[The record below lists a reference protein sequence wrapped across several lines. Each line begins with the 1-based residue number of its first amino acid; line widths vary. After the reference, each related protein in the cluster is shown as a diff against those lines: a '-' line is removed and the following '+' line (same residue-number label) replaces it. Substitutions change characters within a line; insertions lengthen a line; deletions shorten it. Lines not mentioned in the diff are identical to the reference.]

1 MFCCGL
7 RSPGDGEIY
16 LEVAVA
22 TVVGLLLLTV
32 FCIAQFI
39 RKTASKSSPATVATD
54 NPEVDE
60 RKSPVKNLKKKK
72 RLSGNGATR
81 KMDWQGGD
89 YSFLG
94 ISACWRRLGV
104 GVENLYDFNEWRDKY
119 PVTVAVLDSGIMKDH
134 DAFKHLR
141 DAVPGAIQGKN
152 FIDNQ
157 SGQDIADPP
166 DKGHGTQ
173 CAAIIAGG
181 EYDAVDSKMSSAKQR
196 KNEFP
201 FWNGLAPFVNL
212 YICKIDQSISSLIAA
227 IKHLIKEKKGNR
239 VQVDV
244 ISISV
249 GIDEYDADL
258 QKCIQE
264 ASLNNIIVVCAAS
277 NDGRQSSNS
286 IVYPARYGDVIC
298 VGSHDHLGNKSTFA
312 SVGREIDILGPG
324 EIRSAC
330 PVPGKPKVKNA
341 VVNADG
347 TSYAA
352 PYVAGMV
359 AIILANAQRIGE
371 QKRLNLRSA
380 ISNNVVMK
388 QILREMASEPG
399 DHTQFRGH
407 GTLDPLR
414 IFDYSDDYFRQVLES
429 ITSLSPS
436 PEPDL
441 NLRNYDHRKVAI
453 KLNPE
458 DLCCADEIQEGTE
471 LSSEEPEH
479 MTCAVELQGAVVF
492 SSRMDSINLSLPKL
506 AEPTVVLEPQHS
518 FDYHEY
524 IINCLLPYQD
534 IEEKRSIDLEVFCN
548 KINKEVTDRKISCL
562 VLPSPSDAAYG
573 TGNNKLEGSAALQEF
588 LTQLGGDLVSNVEH
602 LWLNGGETGENK
614 LSFSDINK
622 TMQTLQELKSAGSGQ
637 LTVHCENVQIDDI
650 TSADCH
656 LSQEEIPDVDVI
668 IHQRNLDERR
678 YLKGRELKGI
688 PNYVNIEECP
698 PECQPYHYSSV
709 SEQAASYNQGS
720 EEDMACDFTSLE
732 QPASQDGAAA
742 LYATMQKHQCH
753 LKAGVC
759 VTVAVLGS
767 GIYMDH
773 KDFAEVVTQDKA
785 CFVPEESWDL
795 SVDTLGT
802 GTALASIATW
812 FAPEK
817 TRLLIAKVMDEQGI
831 SDQAWVAKAVEWA
844 TNHDTDDDSHPA
856 DIILIPVGFE
866 KFHHGMF
873 EAVTE
878 AQKNGKIV
886 IAAAAH
892 SPVAQEISY
901 PARHG
906 DVICVGCHSRTSS
919 ASSHSVRGREMD
931 FLMLGEEHPVK
942 AVSARTG
949 KSYNSSVSGTSVAA
963 AMATAVVGFTLMYAE
978 SVGGKSLR
986 DKLKSNTMIRELLR
1000 EACSSRGF
1008 HTPDRGYGTLDPDKL
1023 FKWGPQHFKDLVK
1036 KIAKSS

>member
-1 MFCCGL
+1 MLTIFPQYCACYILYFCL
-7 RSPGDGEIY
+7 W
-16 LEVAVA
+16 
-22 TVVGLLLLTV
+22 
-32 FCIAQFI
+32 
-39 RKTASKSSPATVATD
+39 
-54 NPEVDE
+54 
-60 RKSPVKNLKKKK
+60 
-72 RLSGNGATR
+72 
-81 KMDWQGGD
+81 DWMGCKLVLHKGM
-89 YSFLG
+89 
-94 ISACWRRLGV
+94 SAMSDCL
-104 GVENLYDFNEWRDKY
+104 
-119 PVTVAVLDSGIMKDH
+119 VLPS
-134 DAFKHLR
+134 
-141 DAVPGAIQGKN
+141 
-152 FIDNQ
+152 
-157 SGQDIADPP
+157 ADPP

-492 SSRMDSINLSLPKL
+492 SSRMDSINL
-506 AEPTVVLEPQHS
+506 
-518 FDYHEY
+518 
-524 IINCLLPYQD
+524 N
-534 IEEKRSIDLEVFCN
+534 
-548 KINKEVTDRKISCL
+548 
-562 VLPSPSDAAYG
+562 AAYG

-978 SVGGKSLR
+978 SVVL
-986 DKLKSNTMIRELLR
+986 TII
-1000 EACSSRGF
+1000 
-1008 HTPDRGYGTLDPDKL
+1008 HTPTQAKTPVKRGDELSGLGRTL
-1023 FKWGPQHFKDLVK
+1023 
-1036 KIAKSS
+1036 